1 MYTEL
6 WHGSVNI
13 IEKPI
18 YGHGNSFNDSG
29 QGFYCTEDIELAKE
43 WAATDITDG
52 YANHYIFDMPDAK
65 LLNLSDVQYT
75 ILNWL
80 ALLVDNRKFAVS
92 SSVGKLGKDYL
103 KENFP
108 DLKERIIADDFLKLD
123 LGQLFKGDFCVIGN
137 YPYNISSQIF
147 FKVLDY
153 KEQIPCCSGML
164 QKEVAERLASGPGSK
179 AYGILSVLLQAW
191 YDVEYLF
198 TVSETVFDPPPK
210 VKSAVIRMIRN
221 DRKELGCDEAL
232 FKTVVKTSFN
242 QRRKQLRNSMKPIL
256 GKEFGNYDLPIFNK
270 RPEQLSVE
278 QFVELTRITQDFLDK
293 NK

>member
-18 YGHGNSFNDSG
+18 YGHGNSFNDYG

-103 KENFP
+103 KENFLI
-108 DLKERIIADDFLKLD
+108 DISEYDVIKGYRADDSYFTFAKAFLNNTISLNQLSKAMN
-123 LGQLFKGDFCVIGN
+123 LGNLG
-137 YPYNISSQIF
+137 
-147 FKVLDY
+147 
-153 KEQIPCCSGML
+153 EQIVIKSEKAFKHIHFL
-164 QKEVAERLASGPGSK
+164 VA
-179 AYGILSVLLQAW
+179 
-191 YDVEYLF
+191 
-198 TVSETVFDPPPK
+198 
-210 VKSAVIRMIRN
+210 
-221 DRKELGCDEAL
+221 RKCMCLG
-232 FKTVVKTSFN
+232 
-242 QRRKQLRNSMKPIL
+242 
-256 GKEFGNYDLPIFNK
+256 
-270 RPEQLSVE
+270 
-278 QFVELTRITQDFLDK
+278 
-293 NK
+293 

>member
-18 YGHGNSFNDSG
+18 YGHGNSFNDYG

-43 WAATDITDG
+43 WAATDIIDG

-103 KENFP
+103 KENFLI
-108 DLKERIIADDFLKLD
+108 DISEYDVIKGYRADDSYFTFAKAFLNNTISLNQLSKAMKLGNLGEQIVIKSEKAFKHIHFLDYEAGNSLIYFTKKKERDTAARKCLRTR
-123 LGQLFKGDFCVIGN
+123 KGGPCRTAVNPDMRLLTQPGN
-137 YPYNISSQIF
+137 YTS
-147 FKVLDY
+147 
-153 KEQIPCCSGML
+153 PC
-164 QKEVAERLASGPGSK
+164 Q
-179 AYGILSVLLQAW
+179 
-191 YDVEYLF
+191 
-198 TVSETVFDPPPK
+198 
-210 VKSAVIRMIRN
+210 
-221 DRKELGCDEAL
+221 
-232 FKTVVKTSFN
+232 
-242 QRRKQLRNSMKPIL
+242 
-256 GKEFGNYDLPIFNK
+256 
-270 RPEQLSVE
+270 
-278 QFVELTRITQDFLDK
+278 
-293 NK
+293 

>member
-18 YGHGNSFNDSG
+18 YGHGNSFNDYG

-43 WAATDITDG
+43 WAATDIIDG

-103 KENFP
+103 KENFLI
-108 DLKERIIADDFLKLD
+108 DISAYDVIKGYRADDSYFTFAKAFLNNTISLNQLSKAMKLGNLGEQIVIKSEKAFKHIHFLDYEAGNSLIYFTKKKERDTAARKSYQKQLAEED
-123 LGQLFKGDFCVIGN
+123 LEG
-137 YPYNISSQIF
+137 IF
-147 FKVLDY
+147 MRD
-153 KEQIPCCSGML
+153 
-164 QKEVAERLASGPGSK
+164 
-179 AYGILSVLLQAW
+179 ILR
-191 YDVEYLF
+191 E
-198 TVSETVFDPPPK
+198 K
-210 VKSAVIRMIRN
+210 IRN
-221 DRKELGCDEAL
+221 DDPRL
-232 FKTVVKTSFN
+232 F
-242 QRRKQLRNSMKPIL
+242 
-256 GKEFGNYDLPIFNK
+256 
-270 RPEQLSVE
+270 
-278 QFVELTRITQDFLDK
+278 
-293 NK
+293 